1 MSGVKFLFFV
11 QFINFIIVRLLV
23 KFDTEKEFNL
33 FLILK

>member
-1 MSGVKFLFFV
+1 MSGVNFFFV

-23 KFDTEKEFNL
+23 KFDTDKVFNL